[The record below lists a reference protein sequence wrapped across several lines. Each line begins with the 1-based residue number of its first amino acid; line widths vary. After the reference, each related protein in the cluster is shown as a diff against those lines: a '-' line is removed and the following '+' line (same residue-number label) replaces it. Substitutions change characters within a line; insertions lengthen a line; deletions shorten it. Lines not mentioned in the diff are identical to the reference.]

1 MIPFV
6 VLAIAMVAI
15 AIAWVMVPLLR
26 SRRSTQFLP
35 ETSNVAILRDQLHE
49 LDADLANGT
58 ILREQYEQARRE
70 LERRVLD
77 ESRPSAD
84 DRTDTLALDGG
95 RRTAW
100 TLAIVIPVAAIGL
113 YALWGDPA
121 AFSPVAT
128 RVPTPSISPEQ
139 VAPMVAKLAA
149 RLEKEPANAE
159 GWLILARSYNAM
171 NRYDD
176 AARAFERAVKLT
188 PDDPNVLADYADAL
202 GAAQNSL
209 LGKPTELVMRAL
221 AIDRTNWKALALAGT
236 AAFDRKDFRQAVI
249 LWEELTQVM
258 PQDAPMIKSLDAS
271 IAEARQLGGMPMA
284 AAGAV
289 GAAESAGP
297 SATPI
302 GVPANP
308 AGTPGASPAAG
319 MKVEGT
325 VNLSANLAARASPDD
340 VVFIFAR
347 PAEGSRMPVAVLK
360 RRVKD
365 LPAAFSLDDSMAM
378 TPNMTLSRTPQV
390 VVGARISKSGTAM
403 PQSGDLEGLSAP
415 VKPGATGVNIIIDR
429 ALP

>member
-1 MIPFV
+1 
-6 VLAIAMVAI
+6 
-15 AIAWVMVPLLR
+15 
-26 SRRSTQFLP
+26 
-35 ETSNVAILRDQLHE
+35 
-49 LDADLANGT
+49 
-58 ILREQYEQARRE
+58 
-70 LERRVLD
+70 
-77 ESRPSAD
+77 
-84 DRTDTLALDGG
+84 
-95 RRTAW
+95 
-100 TLAIVIPVAAIGL
+100 
-113 YALWGDPA
+113 
-121 AFSPVAT
+121 
-128 RVPTPSISPEQ
+128 
-139 VAPMVAKLAA
+139 MVAKLAA

-159 GWLILARSYNAM
+159 GWLMLARSYYAM
-171 NRYDD
+171 NRFDD

-308 AGTPGASPAAG
+308 AGAPGASPAAG

-325 VNLSANLAARASPDD
+325 VNLSANLAAKASADD

-360 RRVKD
+360 RRVKE

-390 VVGARISKSGTAM
+390 VVGARISKSGHRDA
-403 PQSGDLEGLSAP
+403 A
-415 VKPGATGVNIIIDR
+415 KR
-429 ALP
+429 